1 MLLQCGRR
9 LVPLMVDVY
18 NNVIHLGVRE
28 KLMIDTEKSFKST
41 GLYASTLLMSSDLR
55 LLRFCGD

>member
-41 GLYASTLLMSSDLR
+41 GL
-55 LLRFCGD
+55 